1 MCASEVQLPKLVR
14 EPTWIARS
22 GLFMIEVEVDED
34 AERRNNC
41 QHAAVISRARDL
53 HTTISPKMY
62 PVLGRY
68 GYQR

>member
-1 MCASEVQLPKLVR
+1 
-14 EPTWIARS
+14 
-22 GLFMIEVEVDED
+22 MIEVEVDED